1 MHALPLLATLLTFN
15 QFKLDN
21 GLTVL
26 VHEDHTVPVVAIDV
40 WYHVG
45 SRDEVKGKTGFAH
58 LFEHMMFQGSAHVAD
73 KQHFRYVQEAGGWG
87 NGTTNTDRTNYF
99 EVLPSN
105 FLELGLWLESDRMG
119 FLLATLTQE
128 KLDNQRD
135 VVRNEKR
142 QNYDNRP
149 YGMAPKAIFENL
161 YPPEH
166 PYHHLTIGEH
176 EDLERASLDDVKAF
190 FKRYY
195 APSNAS
201 LAIAGDVDLPTVKRL
216 CEKYFGSLQSPTL
229 AEPPRKAPPA
239 PVLKAEKRVR
249 LEDRVSLERV
259 WVVWPSPPMFAP
271 GDAELDLLAGI
282 LGSKSGRLY
291 KRLVYEARLAQSV
304 EVSQASA
311 PLSSQFQVVVTLK
324 PGHTA
329 AEVLPLVDEE
339 LARAWQEPASPR
351 EVEKAKNEYE
361 SSFFYRLMSV
371 GGFGGRADQLNMY
384 SYYAGDPAFLDRDI
398 ERYRTPTADGIRAWA
413 QKTLAPGRL
422 IVTVSPSKNAPA
434 KNAPAKIPPDKN
446 PPLTKEAK

>member
-1 MHALPLLATLLTFN
+1 MLAMPLLATLLSFTS
-15 QFKLDN
+15 FKLDN

-26 VHEDHTVPVVAIDV
+26 VHEDHTVPVVAVDV

-45 SRDEVKGKTGFAH
+45 SRDEVQGKTGFAH

-73 KQHFRYVQEAGGWG
+73 KEHFKYVQEAGGWG

-99 EVLPSN
+99 EVLPSS

-149 YGMAPKAIFENL
+149 YGLAPKAIFENL
-161 YPPEH
+161 YPPDH

-190 FKRYY
+190 FKKYY

-201 LAIAGDVDLPTVKRL
+201 IAIAGDVDPATVKKL
-216 CEKYFGSLQSPTL
+216 CEKYFGTLPSL
-229 AEPPRKAPPA
+229 PPPDRARKAPPQ
-239 PVLKAEKRVR
+239 PVLKAEKRVQ
-249 LEDRVSLERV
+249 LDDRVTLERV
-259 WVVWPSPPMFAP
+259 YITWPSPPMFAP
-271 GDAELDLLAGI
+271 GDAELDVLAAT

-291 KRLVYEARLAQSV
+291 KRLVYDTRLAQSV
-304 EVSQASA
+304 DVGQASA
-311 PLSSQFQVVVTLK
+311 PLSSQWQVVVTLK

-329 AEVLPLVDEE
+329 AEVLPIVDEE
-339 LARAWQEPASPR
+339 IARARKEPLTAA
-351 EVEKAKNEYE
+351 EIEKAKNEYE
-361 SSFFYRLMSV
+361 SSFLYRLMSV
-371 GGFGGRADQLNMY
+371 GGFNGRADQLNMY
-384 SYYAGDPAFLDRDI
+384 AYYAGDPAFLDKDI
-398 ERYRTPTADGIRAWA
+398 ERYRTVAADGIQSWA
-413 QKTLAPGRL
+413 QKTLGPGRL
-422 IVTVSPSKNAPA
+422 IVTVSPK
-434 KNAPAKIPPDKN
+434 K
-446 PPLTKEAK
+446 KEAK

>member
-1 MHALPLLATLLTFN
+1 MLAIPLFATLLSFTS
-15 QFKLDN
+15 FKLDN

-26 VHEDHTVPVVAIDV
+26 VHEDHTVPVVAVDV

-73 KQHFRYVQEAGGWG
+73 KQHFKYVQEAGGWG

-99 EVLPSN
+99 EVLPSS
-105 FLELGLWLESDRMG
+105 FLELGLWLEADRMG

-149 YGMAPKAIFENL
+149 YGLAPKAIFENL

-176 EDLERASLDDVKAF
+176 EDLEQASLDDVKAF
-190 FKRYY
+190 FKKYY

-201 LAIAGDVDLPTVKRL
+201 IAIAGDVDAATVKKL
-216 CEKYFGSLQSPTL
+216 CEKYFGPLPSL
-229 AEPPRKAPPA
+229 PPPDRARKAPPQ
-239 PVLKAEKRVR
+239 PVLKAEKRVQ
-249 LEDRVSLERV
+249 LEDRVTLERV
-259 WVVWPSPPMFAP
+259 YITWPSPPMFAP
-271 GDAELDLLAGI
+271 GDAELDLLAAT

-291 KRLVYEARLAQSV
+291 KRLVYEARLAQVV
-304 EVSQASA
+304 EVAQSSA
-311 PLSSQFQVVVTLK
+311 PLSSQWEVVVTLK

-329 AEVLPLVDEE
+329 AEVLPIVDEE
-339 LARAWQEPASPR
+339 IARARKEPLTAL
-351 EVEKAKNEYE
+351 EIEKAKNEFE
-361 SSFFYRLMSV
+361 SSFLYRLMSV
-371 GGFGGRADQLNMY
+371 GGFNGRADQLNMY
-384 SYYAGDPAFLDRDI
+384 AYYAGDPAFLDKDI
-398 ERYRTPTADGIRAWA
+398 ERYRAVAADGIQSWA
-413 QKTLAPGRL
+413 QKTLGPGRL
-422 IVTVSPSKNAPA
+422 VVTVSPKKKKESK
-434 KNAPAKIPPDKN
+434 
-446 PPLTKEAK
+446 